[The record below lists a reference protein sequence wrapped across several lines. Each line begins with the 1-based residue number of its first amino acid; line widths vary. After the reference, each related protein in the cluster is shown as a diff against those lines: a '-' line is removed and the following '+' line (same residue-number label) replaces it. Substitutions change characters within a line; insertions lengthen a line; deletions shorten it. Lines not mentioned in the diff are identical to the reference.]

1 MISQESWFIA
11 ARSDQLKTRPLPRTI
26 LDRPIVLFRD
36 SDSRAI
42 ALEDRCPH
50 KGVSLSLG
58 RVNENS
64 IECPYHGLC
73 FDSKG
78 YCTAQPSS
86 APNESNAYKRIP
98 AFPITEQDDWIWI
111 YMGQDHNPDLPP
123 RYEKQSGY
131 GWFELHNVMQASAN
145 LILDNGLDC
154 SHTGFVHR
162 GLFRSG
168 PNQLVDAN
176 IRETDSGFIVE
187 TSGEKSSGSID
198 LTALATGGGPIKHT
212 ETFIRPHTLQVDYWS
227 GKAHFVTYLI
237 CTPEQSDRT
246 RVYTRQGVRF
256 PPFTPIATLFLNLV
270 ARKIVSQDKR
280 ILENQMAQVL
290 RFGESYHLGANADA
304 PSRWLYREFKSDINH
319 SANNNKVEHVKYKL

>member
-1 MISQESWFIA
+1 MISQETWFIA
-11 ARSDQLKTRPLPRTI
+11 ARSDQLKHRPLSRTI

-36 SDSRAI
+36 SDNRAI

-58 RVNENS
+58 RVNKNS

-73 FDSKG
+73 FDATG
-78 YCTAQPSS
+78 NCTAQPSS
-86 APNESNAYKRIP
+86 SPGESNVYKRIP
-98 AFPITEQDDWIWI
+98 AYPITEQDDWIWVYI
-111 YMGQDHNPDLPP
+111 GHDQNPDPPP
-123 RYEKQSGY
+123 RYKKQAGY
-131 GWFELHNVMQASAN
+131 GWFELHNVMQASMS

-162 GLFRSG
+162 GLFRSQ
-168 PNQLVDAN
+168 PSQLVDVD
-176 IRETDSGFIVE
+176 ITETDSGFFVE
-187 TSGEKSSGSID
+187 TRGEKPSGSID

-212 ETFIRPHTLQVDYWS
+212 ETFVRPHTLQVDYWS

-256 PPFTPIATLFLNLV
+256 PPVTPIATLFLNLV

-290 RFGESYHLGANADA
+290 RFGESFHLGANADA
-304 PSRWLYREFKSDINH
+304 PSRWLYRELKSD
-319 SANNNKVEHVKYKL
+319 SDKTGKNKISERVEYKL